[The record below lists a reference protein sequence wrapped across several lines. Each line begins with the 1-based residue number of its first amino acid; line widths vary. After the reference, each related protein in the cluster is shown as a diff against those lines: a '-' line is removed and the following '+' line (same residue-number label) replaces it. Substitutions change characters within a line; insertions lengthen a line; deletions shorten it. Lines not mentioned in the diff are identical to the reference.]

1 MKNELRQIIKD
12 TAHFEVSI
20 DSISDDDD
28 LYEAGLS
35 SLNTIQLMLAIER
48 HFNIEIPDQMLNRQL
63 FQSVN
68 SLAEAVTT
76 LQCSVHSA

>member
-1 MKNELRQIIKD
+1 MKDELRKIIKD
-12 TAHFEVSI
+12 TVHFEVSI
-20 DSISDDDD
+20 GSLSNDDD

-35 SLNTIQLMLAIER
+35 SLNTIQLMLAVER
-48 HFNIEIPDQMLNRQL
+48 HFNVEIPDQMLNRRL

-76 LQCSVHSA
+76 LQCGTPSV